1 MKKFIVSAL
10 SLVVINS
17 FSYANEIDPDLK
29 KPMSYSVEVQ
39 DSGRHSIYSANLNN
53 LSKKV
58 QEQYV
63 DSSYIDNCI
72 KNGSIIESTKNSIKT
87 GFKVYFLEQ
96 SNIATSLVVDMSKVV
111 GKNKINTGEC
121 SIEELTVAKASL
133 TQGLPFLDFEYKLHL
148 KDTSGK
154 ELPELYYIKIKGSN
168 LNNIK

>member
-1 MKKFIVSAL
+1 MKKFLVSAL
-10 SLVVINS
+10 SLFVIHS

-39 DSGRHSIYSANLNN
+39 DSGRHTIYSANLNN

-63 DSSYIDNCI
+63 DNSYIDNCI
-72 KNGSIIESTKNSIKT
+72 KNSSIVESTKNSVKT

-121 SIEELTVAKASL
+121 SIEDLTVAKVSL
-133 TQGLPFLDFEYKLHL
+133 NQGLPFLDFEYKFHL
-148 KDTSGK
+148 KDNSGK
-154 ELPELYYIKIKGSN
+154 ELSELYYLKIKGAN
-168 LNNIK
+168 LNNLN